1 LDADERALVLAA
13 RSSKDVPVKV
23 RNKLYAALNRFVA
36 NGKLGPDV
44 LAAWEAAEAKGPHGK
59 FEFLQQWASDTSG
72 GNVSLQETHS
82 IISEDGEAS
91 SWVWVTK
98 YDLYNLKKAWGNPEM
113 TNYCNKLM
121 TGVKTKKNIDPKF
134 KNDKDMTM
142 YRILKDNIESSSNK
156 RKRASEMTMT
166 ADVEK
171 DGHAAALKMFAS
183 TPLAKDKDP
192 VDGPEKPLKVL
203 KLTTGEMRMKKIQAD
218 LAAADLLLLEQTTS
232 KLFDQ
237 IAADLKRVT
246 AELRKV
252 SHDMHEYALDN
263 DTSKEERAWDAAKAL
278 LQDLKTDIDQGRAL
292 LYPGA
297 YSEHTTQWDSVLL
310 AK

>member
-1 LDADERALVLAA
+1 
-13 RSSKDVPVKV
+13 
-23 RNKLYAALNRFVA
+23 
-36 NGKLGPDV
+36 LGPAV
-44 LAAWEAAEAKGPHGK
+44 LTAWEAVEAKGPHGK

-72 GNVSLQETHS
+72 GNVVLQESHS
-82 IISEDGEAS
+82 TLSEDAEAA

-121 TGVKTKKNIDPKF
+121 NGAKTKKNIDPRF

-142 YRILKDNIESSSNK
+142 YRILKENIESSLNK
-156 RKRASEMTMT
+156 RKRETDMTLT
-166 ADVEK
+166 ADVAK
-171 DGHAAALKMFAS
+171 DGHAAALKMFAN
-183 TPLAKDKDP
+183 TPPAKDKDP
-192 VDGPEKPLKVL
+192 DVPEKPSKVL

-218 LAAADLLLLEQTTS
+218 LAAADLLLVDKTTS
-232 KLFDQ
+232 KFFDP

-263 DTSKEERAWDAAKAL
+263 ESSKEERAWDAAKAL
-278 LQDLKTDIDQGRAL
+278 MQNLKTDIDQGRAL

-297 YSEHTTQWDSVLL
+297 YSEHTMQWDTVLL